1 MMEDQHQKEAV
12 QEGPSCAEALDCS
25 GVQFDSRYWS
35 SGPLMLILQSSFENI
50 NIEWASF
57 YFLKYVCTI
66 GEAILNKFKIIST
79 WKRCAA
85 MIVR

>member
-50 NIEWASF
+50 NIE
-57 YFLKYVCTI
+57 
-66 GEAILNKFKIIST
+66 
-79 WKRCAA
+79 
-85 MIVR
+85 